1 MKKILLVTLALL
13 ALCACSKAEDNAE
26 KKDSYVVSVT
36 QIVEHPAL
44 DALRNGV
51 LDRLKEKGLDVKAN
65 VHIAQGNPATNV
77 QIVSQIMGEKP
88 DLILAI
94 ATPGAQASAQKIH
107 DTPILFTGV
116 TDPVSA
122 GLVKD
127 LANTDGKNVTGM
139 SDFSPMDKHVELIK
153 EIVPEVT
160 AIGVIYNAG
169 EPNSVVLV
177 DKLKEEATKA
187 GLTVE
192 EATIANSSG
201 VYQAAK
207 SLVGR
212 CQVVY
217 VPTDNTVVSALES
230 AVKVC
235 KESQLPLVAAD
246 VDSVS
251 RGAVAAVA
259 LDYYKMG
266 LQTGDMAYKILAEGV
281 APGSMPIEFLND
293 VNLHVNKGAA
303 AAMGVTLPEALVKR
317 ATKVI
322 E

>member
-1 MKKILLVTLALL
+1 MKKILLTIMAILLL
-13 ALCACSKAEDNAE
+13 ATTAFAGKT
-26 KKDSYVVSVT
+26 YTISVT

-44 DALRNGV
+44 DAMRNGV
-51 LDRLKEKGLDVKAN
+51 ADRLKEKGIDADFN

-77 QIVSQIMGEKP
+77 QIISQIMGEQP
-88 DLILAI
+88 DLVLAI
-94 ATPGAQASAQKIH
+94 ATPGAQAAAQKIH
-107 DTPILFTGV
+107 DRPIVFTGV

-127 LANTDGKNVTGM
+127 LNNTDGKNITGM

-153 EIVPEVT
+153 EIVPSVRS
-160 AIGVIYNAG
+160 IGVIYNAG

-177 DKLKEEATKA
+177 TKLKEEAAKA
-187 GLTVE
+187 GLNVE

-212 CQVVY
+212 ADVIY
-217 VPTDNTVVSALES
+217 IPTDNTVVSALES

-235 KESQLPLVAAD
+235 TQNQLPLIVGD
-246 VDSVS
+246 VDSVT
-251 RGAVAAVA
+251 RGAIAAVA
-259 LDYYKMG
+259 VDYYKMG
-266 LQTGDMAYKILAEGV
+266 LQTGDMVAKILVNGTKAGD
-281 APGSMPIEFLND
+281 MPIEFLND
-293 VNLHVNKGAA
+293 LNLHVNKKAA
-303 AAMGVTLPEALVKR
+303 ASMGVTLPEATVKR
-317 ATKVI
+317 AAKVI

>member
-1 MKKILLVTLALL
+1 MAILLLATT
-13 ALCACSKAEDNAE
+13 AFAGKT
-26 KKDSYVVSVT
+26 YTISVT

-44 DALRNGV
+44 DAMRNGV
-51 LDRLKEKGLDVKAN
+51 ADRLKEKGIDADFN

-77 QIVSQIMGEKP
+77 QIISQIMGEQP
-88 DLILAI
+88 DLVLAI
-94 ATPGAQASAQKIH
+94 ATPGAQAAAQKIH
-107 DTPILFTGV
+107 DRPIVFTGV

-127 LANTDGKNVTGM
+127 LNNTDGKNITGM

-153 EIVPEVT
+153 EIVPSVRS
-160 AIGVIYNAG
+160 IGVIYNAG

-177 DKLKEEATKA
+177 TKLKEEAAKA
-187 GLTVE
+187 GLNVE

-212 CQVVY
+212 ADVIY
-217 VPTDNTVVSALES
+217 IPTDNTVVSALES

-235 KESQLPLVAAD
+235 TQNQLPLIVGD
-246 VDSVS
+246 VDSVT
-251 RGAVAAVA
+251 RGAIAAVA
-259 LDYYKMG
+259 VDYYKMG
-266 LQTGDMAYKILAEGV
+266 LQTGDMVAKILVNGTKAGD
-281 APGSMPIEFLND
+281 MPIEFLND
-293 VNLHVNKGAA
+293 LNLHVNKKAA
-303 AAMGVTLPEALVKR
+303 ASMGVTLPEATVKR
-317 ATKVI
+317 AAKVI

>member
-1 MKKILLVTLALL
+1 MKRIFLTLAAILLVAASAFAGKT
-13 ALCACSKAEDNAE
+13 
-26 KKDSYVVSVT
+26 YTISVT

-44 DALRNGV
+44 DAMRIGAA
-51 LDRLKEKGLDVKAN
+51 DRLKEKGIEATFN

-77 QIVSQIMGEKP
+77 QIISQIMGEAP
-88 DLILAI
+88 DLVMAI
-94 ATPGAQASAQKIH
+94 ATPGAQAAAQKIH
-107 DTPILFTGV
+107 DRPIVFTGV

-127 LANTDGKNVTGM
+127 LNNTDGKNITGM
-139 SDFSPMDKHVELIK
+139 SDFSPINKHVELIR
-153 EIVPEVT
+153 EIVPSAK

-177 DKLKEEATKA
+177 EKLRDEAAKA
-187 GLTVE
+187 GLIVE

-212 CQVVY
+212 CDVIY
-217 VPTDNTVVSALES
+217 IPTDNTVISAVES

-235 KESQLPLVAAD
+235 TQSQLPLIVAD
-246 VDSVS
+246 VDSVA
-251 RGAVAAVA
+251 RGAIAAVA
-259 LDYYKMG
+259 VDYYKMG
-266 LQTGDMAYKILAEGV
+266 LQTGDMIAKILVDGV
-281 APGSMPIEFLND
+281 APADMPIEFLND
-293 VNLHVNKGAA
+293 LNLHINKKAA
-303 AAMGVTLPEALVKR
+303 AAMGVTLPEATLNR
-317 ATKVI
+317 AAKII

>member
-1 MKKILLVTLALL
+1 MKKFLLVVAAMLL
-13 ALCACSKAEDNAE
+13 LGAVPAQAKQ
-26 KKDSYVVSVT
+26 YVVSVT

-44 DALRNGV
+44 DAMRNGV
-51 LDRLKEKGLDVKAN
+51 LDRLKEKGLDVAAN
-65 VHIAQGNPATNV
+65 VHIAQGNSATNV
-77 QIVSQIMGEKP
+77 QIISQIMGERP
-88 DLILAI
+88 DLVLAI
-94 ATPGAQASAQKIH
+94 ATPGAQAAAQKIH
-107 DTPILFTGV
+107 DRPILFTGV

-127 LANTDGKNVTGM
+127 LANTGGKNITGM
-139 SDFSPMDKHVELIK
+139 SDFSPMDRHVALIR
-153 EIVPEVT
+153 EIVPGVQ
-160 AIGVIYNAG
+160 AVGVIYNAG

-177 DKLKEEATKA
+177 NKLKEEAAKV

-212 CQVVY
+212 CQAVY

-235 KESQLPLVAAD
+235 KENRLPLIAAD
-246 VDSVS
+246 VDSVA

-259 LDYYKMG
+259 VDYYKMG
-266 LQTGDMAYKILAEGV
+266 LQTGDMAFRILAESEN
-281 APGSMPIEFLND
+281 PGLMPVEFLND
-293 VNLHVNKGAA
+293 LNLHVNKSAA
-303 AAMGVTLPEALVKR
+303 AVMGVTLPEATLQR
-317 ATKVI
+317 ASKII

>member
-1 MKKILLVTLALL
+1 MKKILLVLMAALVL
-13 ALCACSKAEDNAE
+13 FGASMAEAKQDF
-26 KKDSYVVSVT
+26 VVSVT

-44 DALRNGV
+44 DAMRNGV
-51 LDRLKEKGLDVKAN
+51 LDRLKEKGLNITPN
-65 VHIAQGNPATNV
+65 VHIAQGNQATNV
-77 QIVSQIMGEKP
+77 QIISQIMGEQP
-88 DLILAI
+88 DLVLAI
-94 ATPGAQASAQKIH
+94 ATPGAQAAAQKIH
-107 DTPILFTGV
+107 DRPILFTGV

-127 LANTDGKNVTGM
+127 LANTGGKNITGM
-139 SDFSPMDKHVELIK
+139 SDFSPMDKHVALIQ
-153 EIVPEVT
+153 EIVPDVKT
-160 AIGVIYNAG
+160 IGVIYNAG

-177 DKLKEEATKA
+177 NKLKEEAAKA
-187 GLTVE
+187 GLNVE

-212 CQVVY
+212 CQAAY
-217 VPTDNTVVSALES
+217 VPTDNTVVSAIES

-235 KESQLPLVAAD
+235 KQSHLPLIAAD
-246 VDSVS
+246 VDSVT

-259 LDYYKMG
+259 VDYYKMG

-281 APGSMPIEFLND
+281 NPGSMPIEFLND
-293 VNLHVNKGAA
+293 LNLHVNMKAA
-303 AAMGVTLPEALVKR
+303 AAMGVTLPESTVKR

>member
-1 MKKILLVTLALL
+1 MKKILLVLMIAMVLFG
-13 ALCACSKAEDNAE
+13 ASSVEAKQDF
-26 KKDSYVVSVT
+26 VVSVT

-44 DALRNGV
+44 DAMRNGV
-51 LDRLKEKGLDVKAN
+51 LDRLKEKGLDITDN
-65 VHIAQGNPATNV
+65 VHIAQGNQATNV
-77 QIVSQIMGEKP
+77 QIISQIMGEQP
-88 DLILAI
+88 DLVVAI
-94 ATPGAQASAQKIH
+94 ATPGAQAAAQKIH
-107 DTPILFTGV
+107 NRPILFTGV

-127 LANTDGKNVTGM
+127 LANTDGKNITGM
-139 SDFSPMDKHVELIK
+139 SDFSPMDKHVALIR
-153 EIVPEVT
+153 EIVPGVKT
-160 AIGVIYNAG
+160 IGVIYNAG

-177 DKLKEEATKA
+177 NKLKEEAAKV
-187 GLTVE
+187 GLGVE

-212 CQVVY
+212 CQAVY

-235 KESQLPLVAAD
+235 KQSQLPLIAAD
-246 VDSVS
+246 VDSVT
-251 RGAVAAVA
+251 RGAIAAVA
-259 LDYYKMG
+259 VDYYKMG

-281 APGSMPIEFLND
+281 NPGSMPVEFLND
-293 VNLHVNKGAA
+293 LNLHVNKTAA
-303 AAMGVTLPEALVKR
+303 ASMGVTLPQATVER

>member
-1 MKKILLVTLALL
+1 MKKISLVLMIALVL
-13 ALCACSKAEDNAE
+13 FGASLIEAKQDF
-26 KKDSYVVSVT
+26 VVSVT

-44 DALRNGV
+44 DAMQKGV
-51 LDRLKEKGLDVKAN
+51 LDRLKENGLNITAN
-65 VHIAQGNPATNV
+65 VHIAQGNQATNV
-77 QIVSQIMGEKP
+77 QIISQIMGEQP
-88 DLILAI
+88 DLVVAI
-94 ATPGAQASAQKIH
+94 ATPGAQAAAQKIH
-107 DTPILFTGV
+107 DRPILFTGV

-127 LANTDGKNVTGM
+127 LANTDGKNITGM
-139 SDFSPMDKHVELIK
+139 SDFSPMDKHVALIR
-153 EIVPEVT
+153 EIVPGVKT
-160 AIGVIYNAG
+160 IGVIYNAG

-177 DKLKEEATKA
+177 NKLKEEAAKV
-187 GLTVE
+187 GLGVE

-212 CQVVY
+212 SQAVY

-235 KESQLPLVAAD
+235 KQSQLPLIAAD
-246 VDSVS
+246 VDSVT
-251 RGAVAAVA
+251 RGAIAAVA

-281 APGSMPIEFLND
+281 DPGSMPVEFLND
-293 VNLHVNKGAA
+293 LNLHVNKKAA
-303 AAMGVTLPEALVKR
+303 ASMGVTLPEATIKR
-317 ATKVI
+317 AVKVI

>member
-1 MKKILLVTLALL
+1 MKKIILTVV
-13 ALCACSKAEDNAE
+13 ALCLIASTAFAAK
-26 KKDSYVVSVT
+26 SYTVSVT

-44 DALRNGV
+44 DAIRKGT
-51 LDRLKEKGLDVKAN
+51 LDRLKEKGVDVTAN

-77 QIVSQIMGEKP
+77 QIISQIIGEQP
-88 DLILAI
+88 DLVLAI
-94 ATPGAQASAQKIH
+94 ATPGAQAAAQKIK
-107 DTPILFTGV
+107 DIPIVFTGV

-127 LANTDGKNVTGM
+127 LANSGGGNITGM
-139 SDFSPMDKHVELIK
+139 SDFSPMDKHVALIQ
-153 EIVPEVT
+153 EVVPTVKT
-160 AIGVIYNAG
+160 IGVIYNAG

-177 DKLKEEATKA
+177 NKLKEEAAKA
-187 GLTVE
+187 GLSVE

-212 CQVVY
+212 ADAVY
-217 VPTDNTVVSALES
+217 VPTDNTVVSAIES

-235 KESQLPLVAAD
+235 RQNKLPLIAAD

-266 LQTGDMAYKILAEGV
+266 LQSGDMAYRILVEGV
-281 APGSMPIEFLND
+281 KPSDMPVEFLND
-293 VNLHVNKGAA
+293 LNLHVNKKAA
-303 AAMGVTLPEALVKR
+303 ASMGVTLPEEMIQR
-317 ATKVI
+317 AEKVI